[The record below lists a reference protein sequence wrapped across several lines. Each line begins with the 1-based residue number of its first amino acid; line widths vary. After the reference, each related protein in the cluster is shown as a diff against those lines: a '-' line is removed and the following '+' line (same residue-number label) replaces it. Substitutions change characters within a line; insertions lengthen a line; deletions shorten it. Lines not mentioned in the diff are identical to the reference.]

1 MIVSPNLIAQAV
13 AFTPSELSTI
23 KVLPILGI
31 TVVVAGLSILALVLT
46 QFRRLEDAKPGD
58 KKKHGH
64 DAAPAPAAAAPA
76 APATSADEDESAA
89 VSTAIF
95 LYLQQSADP
104 IAITEIPQ
112 EHHSTPW
119 IDFGKQRQQFRFQ
132 RWQSSSTKAR

>member
-1 MIVSPNLIAQAV
+1 MIVSPTLIAQAV
-13 AFTPSELSTI
+13 AFTPGELSTI
-23 KVLPILGI
+23 KVLPFLGI
-31 TVVVAGLSILALVLT
+31 MVVIAGLSILALILT

-64 DAAPAPAAAAPA
+64 AAPAPAAAT
-76 APATSADEDESAA
+76 PATSADEDESAA

-95 LYLQQSADP
+95 LYLQQSAEP

-112 EHHSTPW
+112 EYHSTPW
-119 IDFGKQRQQFRFQ
+119 TDFDKQRQQFRFQ

>member
-1 MIVSPNLIAQAV
+1 MIVSPTLIAQAV
-13 AFTPSELSTI
+13 AFTPGELSTI
-23 KVLPILGI
+23 KVLPFLGI
-31 TVVVAGLSILALVLT
+31 MVVIAGLSILALILT

-64 DAAPAPAAAAPA
+64 AAPAPAAAAPA

-95 LYLQQSADP
+95 LYLQQSAEP

>member
-1 MIVSPNLIAQAV
+1 MIVSPTLIAQAI
-13 AFTPSELSTI
+13 ALTPGEIATI
-23 KVLPILGI
+23 KVLPFLGI
-31 TVVVAGLSILALVLT
+31 TVVIAGLSILAIILT

-64 DAAPAPAAAAPA
+64 AAPAPAAAAPA

-95 LYLQQSADP
+95 LYLQQSAEP
-104 IAITEIPQ
+104 VAITEIPQ